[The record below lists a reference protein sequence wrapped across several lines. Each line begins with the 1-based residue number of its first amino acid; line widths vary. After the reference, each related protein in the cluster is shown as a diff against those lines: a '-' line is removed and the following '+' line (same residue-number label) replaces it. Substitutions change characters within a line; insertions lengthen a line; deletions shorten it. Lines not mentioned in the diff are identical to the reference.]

1 MKCEATPPPAE
12 GTNYHCLL
20 SLAPKKEKKIK
31 QKQQTKQTNNTTKSK
46 YAREVYINLKYKR
59 EKKAK

>member
-1 MKCEATPPPAE
+1 M
-12 GTNYHCLL
+12 
-20 SLAPKKEKKIK
+20 K

-59 EKKAK
+59 EKKAKQRAEKKFVILTKVKPRILLEAL